1 MKPKTDQPVDL
12 TSHPK
17 NIGTLTLSP
26 QKAGVFLARVLHEFM
41 ENRNEHHCEPSF
53 AIVSAQ
59 ICNDPKTKI
68 ETYHMDIQV
77 TRCDRTDLL
86 KIQYIKPQP

>member
-53 AIVSAQ
+53 AIVSSM
-59 ICNDPKTKI
+59 ICNDPEKNT
-68 ETYHMDIQV
+68 ETYHMDVQV
-77 TRCDRTDLL
+77 TRCDRTDHL